1 MGEIGDTLRDA
12 RRRRELDL
20 LQCEQATKIRSKYL
34 MAMEEDRFEILPE
47 PVFVRGMLRTYA
59 AYLDVDPAP
68 LLERYDRQ
76 VEASAP
82 TPPTPAGSA
91 LVSRRRA
98 PRRRAGRRGRRRGLD
113 PRLVLFGIGAA
124 IVVVVLFWLGQ
135 RGPERLPP
143 TPVLTGADTGA
154 VVRTA
159 PVVTGRRPAAPAPV
173 DLVIMGTSDTP
184 ADVQVRRDDAEGA
197 VVARATLTSGQRR
210 RVRVARRVWVRVAPG
225 GGTVA
230 ARLGGRTVALPPGD
244 AGVVLT
250 PSGVVR

>member
-1 MGEIGDTLRDA
+1 MGEIGNVLGEA

-59 AYLDVDPAP
+59 TYLGVDPVP
-68 LLERYDRQ
+68 LVERYERE
-76 VEASAP
+76 VESSAP
-82 TPPTPAGSA
+82 PPHPPAGGA
-91 LVSRRRA
+91 FVARRR
-98 PRRRAGRRGRRRGLD
+98 PTRRGRRRGLD
-113 PRLVLFGIGAA
+113 PRLVLFGVGAA
-124 IVVVVLFWLGQ
+124 IVVAVLFWLGQ
-135 RGPERLPP
+135 RGPENLPP
-143 TPVLTGADTGA
+143 APVLTDASPGGP
-154 VVRTA
+154 VVVTA

-173 DLVIMGTSDTP
+173 DLVIMGTSGTP
-184 ADVQVRRDDAEGA
+184 ADVQVRRDDAEGQ
-197 VVARATLTSGQRR
+197 VIARARLTTGQRR

-230 ARLGGRTVALPPGD
+230 ARLDGRAVALPPGD

-250 PSGVVR
+250 PAGVVR